1 MAFLHSPPRAGA
13 PAPGPRAYLRR
24 LLPAL
29 LLVMVS
35 VWAVP
40 VASGAEGRFEVRSAE
55 AELIDGVYYLDARVQ
70 YRLSADALDALEA
83 GVALTLELQIEV
95 NRQRRLLPDQNVA
108 QLTQAYQLQY
118 HALSDRYVVRNLN
131 TGEQESFA
139 TLFAALNQLGRI
151 VDLPLIDAALLDD
164 GARYRAR
171 MRAVL
176 DTRAFPG
183 PLRLLVFWADGWRIE
198 SDWYSWRLER

>member
-1 MAFLHSPPRAGA
+1 MAFLARFRCAGGSV
-13 PAPGPRAYLRR
+13 PGPGSR
-24 LLPAL
+24 LHWLLALAVFACAGFASPA
-29 LLVMVS
+29 M
-35 VWAVP
+35 A
-40 VASGAEGRFEVRSAE
+40 AEGRFEVRSAE

-95 NRQRRLLPDQNVA
+95 NRLRRLLPDQNVA
-108 QLTQAYQLQY
+108 RLTQAYQLQY

-151 VDLPLIDAALLDD
+151 VDLPLIDAALLGD
-164 GARYRAR
+164 GGRYEAR